1 MFATRCLAGRAGPS
15 IPAAGKREARRH
27 TEVARVLQ
35 GWPVESVDGE
45 QIAELLQEAGVDVT
59 DAGSPREDTPEASAL
74 QEAMDKLAL
83 QSDRQA

>member
-1 MFATRCLAGRAGPS
+1 M
-15 IPAAGKREARRH
+15 
-27 TEVARVLQ
+27 LQ

-59 DAGSPREDTPEASAL
+59 DAGPPREDTPEASAL